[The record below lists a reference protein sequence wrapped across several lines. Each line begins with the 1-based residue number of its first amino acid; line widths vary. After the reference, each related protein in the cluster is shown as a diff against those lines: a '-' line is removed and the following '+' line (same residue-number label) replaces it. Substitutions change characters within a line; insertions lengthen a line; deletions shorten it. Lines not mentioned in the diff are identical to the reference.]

1 MHGTRLTT
9 LLVALLALAAV
20 LAIAA
25 GCGGGS
31 EEPAAEAPQVAEL
44 TAEEIVTQSE
54 KAMQEITSASFNVDL
69 SVKVEGDPT
78 QASDPQAQMLMQSP
92 ITVKASGASSD
103 DPVAADLSM
112 TFGLMGQ
119 NIKMEMRAKDDQ
131 AWIAY
136 EDQWYKV
143 PVEDSKN
150 ATGQLSEG
158 ALPTEQLKDIG
169 LDPNDWDLTWELV
182 GTEDLAGTQVY
193 HVKGTVDPTKLAES
207 LMKALDDPQLAEK
220 LGTDAAQQLQGTRAQ
235 SEKELKQ
242 LQKALED
249 VSVDTWYEVETFYL
263 RKVDAKAA
271 FDMTGLEDAEGMTG
285 MDIAMLLEL
294 DGFNEPVEVEA
305 PKSAQP
311 LEKLMESMFGGMSL
325 DGMSF

>member
-1 MHGTRLTT
+1 MHRTRLTS

-20 LAIAA
+20 LAFAP
-25 GCGGGS
+25 GCGGS
-31 EEPAAEAPQVAEL
+31 EEPAAEVPQVAEL
-44 TAEEIVTQSE
+44 TAEEIVAQSE
-54 KAMQEITSASFNVDL
+54 QAMQDVASASFNVDL
-69 SVKVEGDPT
+69 SITVEGDPSE
-78 QASDPQAQMLMQSP
+78 ASDPQAQALMQSP
-92 ITVKASGASSD
+92 MTVKASGASSD

-131 AWIAY
+131 AWVAY

-143 PVEDSKN
+143 PAEDSKN

-158 ALPTEQLKDIG
+158 ALPTEQLKEIG
-169 LDPNDWDLTWELV
+169 LDPNEWDLTWELV

-193 HVKGTVDPTKLAES
+193 HVKGTADAAKFAES

-220 LGTDAAQQLQGTRAQ
+220 LGADAAQQLQGTKAQ
-235 SEKELKQ
+235 SKKELEQ

-271 FDMTGLEDAEGMTG
+271 FDMTGLEDAEGMTA
-285 MDIAMLLEL
+285 MDFTMLVEL

-305 PKSAQP
+305 PKDAQP
-311 LEKLMESMFGGMSL
+311 LDKLMESMFGGMSL